1 MILMDAQQCRSR
13 WTGGRAAFTL
23 IELLVV
29 ISIISL
35 LISLLLPALS
45 SARRSGQR
53 VACLAAL
60 KPLAQANAAY
70 GVDNEDWIIGAPGG
84 SGGYLSGAA
93 AGFGPAVQR
102 WDFMGPM
109 ASIMGLS
116 LAESD
121 GSATAVAQ
129 RFNDTRSNPAFLC
142 RANNFLSNHFSGPNA
157 GTNRMVSYNTTRYQL
172 FIRASSGDEAGF
184 PGDGSGTSWYNNQH
198 EENLPMDWKPVASR
212 IGVPANK
219 VFCADGSR
227 YTTANTSDGITL
239 PDYDLGANASWGGA
253 FSDVGPYS
261 TFSRS
266 WDRARAPMNG
276 YIGKIDGRSFAF
288 RHSTSSNVAV
298 GAKADAYKGNFVYHD
313 GHAETLG
320 DMQAANPH
328 LWLPAGTM
336 LGPAALYPDVLAHW
350 NITDTFRIGS

>member
-1 MILMDAQQCRSR
+1 MHARRIRNR
-13 WTGGRAAFTL
+13 RTGGRAAFTL

-45 SARRSGQR
+45 GARRSGQR
-53 VACLAAL
+53 VACLAAT
-60 KPLAQANAAY
+60 KPLAQASAAY

-84 SGGYLSGAA
+84 SGAQLATTGG
-93 AGFGPAVQR
+93 GPAVQR

-109 ASIMGLS
+109 ASMLGIS

-121 GSATAVAQ
+121 GSSLAMAQ
-129 RFNDTRSNPAFLC
+129 RFNDIRTNPAFLC
-142 RANNFLSNHFSGPNA
+142 RSNNFLSNHFSGPNA
-157 GTNRMVSYNTTRYQL
+157 GTNRMVSYNTARYQL
-172 FIRASSGDEAGF
+172 FIRAGDGAEAGF
-184 PGDGSGTSWYNNQH
+184 PGDQAPGTSWYNNTH
-198 EENLPMDWKPVASR
+198 EERLPSDWKPVVSR

-219 VFCADGSR
+219 IFCGDGSR
-227 YTTANTSDGITL
+227 YSTANSSEGITL
-239 PDYDLGANASWGGA
+239 PDYDLSPNASWGGA

-261 TFSRS
+261 TFTRS

-276 YIGKIDGRSFAF
+276 YPGKIDGRSFGF
-288 RHSTSSNVAV
+288 RHSTSASVAV
-298 GAKADAYKGNFVYHD
+298 GAKADAYKGNFVFHD

-320 DMQAANPH
+320 DLQAANPH
-328 LWLPAGTM
+328 LWLPQGTM
-336 LGPAALYPDVLAHW
+336 LGPAALFPDVRAHW